1 MILLAPTTR
10 QALRRTATLTA
21 VSVVGSLALFLLAMQ
36 IFQGVDSDVRIRIVD
51 FWRFGL
57 AISIL
62 APMIVCP
69 LVCYRSSKLIE
80 NLRLSR
86 DAFAALSQTDQLTG
100 LLNRRGFDAAA
111 LASLEA
117 CRLDRRPVAVLMCDI
132 DHFKRLNDNLGHT
145 LGDKALVQVG
155 DLLRGF
161 VGECGLIA
169 GRQGGDEFVAMLPG
183 MGLAEAASTAEN
195 IRVACSRLKFDHP
208 AMGANLSVSI
218 GVAASAQAEASL
230 SSLLRRADVALYEVK
245 RTGRNRI
252 VAADIGERWSSAA

>member
-1 MILLAPTTR
+1 MISLAPTTR
-10 QALRRTATLTA
+10 QALRRTAALTA
-21 VSVVGSLALFLLAMQ
+21 VSVLGSLALFLLA
-36 IFQGVDSDVRIRIVD
+36 IHFYHGVNSHVTIKAVD

-57 AISIL
+57 VVSIL

-69 LVCYRSSKLIE
+69 FVCYRSSMLIE
-80 NLRLSR
+80 DLRQSR

-117 CRLDRRPVAVLMCDI
+117 CRADARPVAVLMCDI

-145 LGDKALVQVG
+145 LGDRALVQVAE
-155 DLLRGF
+155 LLRSF
-161 VGECGLIA
+161 ARDDGLIV

-195 IRVACSRLKFDHP
+195 IRVACSSLKFDHP

-245 RTGRNRI
+245 RSGRNRI
-252 VAADIGERWSSAA
+252 VAADIGERWPSAA

>member
-1 MILLAPTTR
+1 MISLAPTTR
-10 QALRRTATLTA
+10 QALRRTAALTA
-21 VSVVGSLALFLLAMQ
+21 VSVLGSLALFLLAMQ
-36 IFQGVDSDVRIRIVD
+36 IFHGVNSRVTIKAVD
-51 FWRFGL
+51 FWRFG
-57 AISIL
+57 SIL

-100 LLNRRGFDAAA
+100 LLNRRGFDVAA

-117 CRLDRRPVAVLMCDI
+117 CRNGRRPVAVMMCDI

-145 LGDKALVQVG
+145 LGDKALVEVA
-155 DLLRGF
+155 DLLRSF
-161 VGECGLIA
+161 AQECGLIV
-169 GRQGGDEFVAMLPG
+169 GRQGGDEFVVMLPG
-183 MGLAEAASTAEN
+183 VGLAEAASIAEN
-195 IRVACSRLKFDHP
+195 IRVGCSILLFEHP
-208 AMGANLSVSI
+208 AMGATLSVSI
-218 GVAASAQAEASL
+218 GVAASADAEASL
-230 SSLLRRADVALYEVK
+230 TSLLRRSDVALYDVK